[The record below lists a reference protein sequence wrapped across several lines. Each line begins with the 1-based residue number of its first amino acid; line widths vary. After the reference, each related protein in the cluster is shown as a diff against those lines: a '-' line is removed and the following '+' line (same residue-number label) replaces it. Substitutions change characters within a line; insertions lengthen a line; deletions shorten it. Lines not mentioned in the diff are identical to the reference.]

1 MRIDI
6 RRYHP
11 PGFTS
16 FGPWKRSWYLHSRI
30 GLRLKVID
38 RELRNVGLKPRRPAM
53 QLRDRVVER
62 EEGSEDER
70 E

>member
-1 MRIDI
+1 MDI
-6 RRYHP
+6 IRP
-11 PGFTS
+11 D
-16 FGPWKRSWYLHSRI
+16 LHSRI